1 MNIPVPRRRRNR
13 TAIALIVFTGLLGCR
28 PETAPAPDLRFD
40 QVRVR
45 QATVS
50 GTANRTVNS
59 AAYLI
64 IRNLGKA
71 PDRLIGATFEG
82 ARRVEVHETRIDDD
96 GLAMM
101 QAAESIVIPAGAEV
115 RLEPGG
121 LHVMLMG
128 LERSLV
134 SGEEV
139 ELTLLFENSGARGLV
154 AKVQ

>member
-1 MNIPVPRRRRNR
+1 MHTSRPRSRWNR
-13 TAIALIVFTGLLGCR
+13 TAISLVVVAGLLSCR

-40 QVRVR
+40 EARVR
-45 QATVS
+45 PAAFS
-50 GTANRTVNS
+50 GTADRPANS
-59 AAYLI
+59 AAYVV
-64 IRNLGKA
+64 IRNLGEA
-71 PDRLIGATFEG
+71 SDRMIGAAFEG
-82 ARRVEVHETRIDDD
+82 AGRVEVHETRIDDD

-101 QAAESIVIPAGAEV
+101 QPVESLVIPAGEEV

-139 ELTLLFENSGARGLV
+139 ELTLIFESSGAHRLI
-154 AKVQ
+154 AKVR